1 MLDDRLFLYPLQVKH
16 LWFQQKQIEAISQS
30 VTVSSNSKDGN
41 CSLYSVLGDS
51 DELQFAT
58 LTIPI
63 RGKTAICGTSTS
75 FAR

>member
-1 MLDDRLFLYPLQVKH
+1 MKH

-58 LTIPI
+58 LTSPI
-63 RGKTAICGTSTS
+63 RGKTAIICGGPFEYRFDWATH
-75 FAR
+75 FI